1 MIKANQITLGEHC
14 TVDDVAAVAWNKEIK
29 VVISDQ
35 NRQVIEKSHQV
46 VKDITENEK
55 VVYGVTTGFGMF
67 KNKFIGKDKV
77 SQLQTNLIRSHAIG
91 TGEPFTEAVVRAAIF
106 IRANSLARGN
116 SGVRLKLIE
125 SLVNLLNNGIYPYIP
140 SQGSVGCSGDLA
152 PLSHLTLAMMGEGEV
167 FDNGLRR
174 PSAEVLS
181 RHNLQPIVLE
191 AKEGLA
197 MNNGTSFM
205 TAIACLNLV
214 EGERLSKSYDLILAL
229 SLEGLSG
236 TLAAY
241 EDRVHQLRPHQG
253 QITVAAN
260 VRQIAQGSRIL
271 AEYDQARQI
280 QDAYSLRCAP
290 QVQGAVKDTINYV
303 KGVVEIE
310 INSTTD
316 NPLIFSETGEA
327 VSAGHFHGQPIS
339 FVMDFLSMALSE
351 LGNISERR
359 CAKMVDKANSEG
371 LPAFLIDEDKGG
383 LNSGYMISQ
392 YTAAALV
399 AENKVLAHPVSIDS
413 IPTSA
418 NQEDHV
424 SFGTIAARQ
433 CSEIIQNVFGILAI
447 EAMQSAQAVEYRGVE
462 RMSAGTKFVYDLIRE
477 KVRHLDHDRILYPD
491 LESLKPEFA
500 EGRILAKYE
509 EKFGKLL

>member
-214 EGERLSKSYDLILAL
+214 
-229 SLEGLSG
+229 
-236 TLAAY
+236 
-241 EDRVHQLRPHQG
+241 
-253 QITVAAN
+253 
-260 VRQIAQGSRIL
+260 
-271 AEYDQARQI
+271 
-280 QDAYSLRCAP
+280 
-290 QVQGAVKDTINYV
+290 
-303 KGVVEIE
+303 
-310 INSTTD
+310 
-316 NPLIFSETGEA
+316 
-327 VSAGHFHGQPIS
+327 
-339 FVMDFLSMALSE
+339 
-351 LGNISERR
+351 
-359 CAKMVDKANSEG
+359 
-371 LPAFLIDEDKGG
+371 
-383 LNSGYMISQ
+383 
-392 YTAAALV
+392 
-399 AENKVLAHPVSIDS
+399 
-413 IPTSA
+413 
-418 NQEDHV
+418 
-424 SFGTIAARQ
+424 
-433 CSEIIQNVFGILAI
+433 
-447 EAMQSAQAVEYRGVE
+447 
-462 RMSAGTKFVYDLIRE
+462 
-477 KVRHLDHDRILYPD
+477 
-491 LESLKPEFA
+491 
-500 EGRILAKYE
+500 
-509 EKFGKLL
+509 